1 MDIDLRAETELRL
14 LMTAAMTDNPEVRE
28 RILDY
33 GFYTT
38 SRAQKIQAAFVGV
51 FLDNPT
57 ADYSVMMSSLPRSE
71 QEALVGFTN
80 NTLLSLTI
88 EEYNVD
94 NALENL
100 RKTELDELI
109 RRKVSELSISEKIT
123 TDDLRS
129 LAEEIDDKKDARRNS
144 KKAYIENY
152 DTPVEV
158 VPTGY
163 PILDKMLGGG
173 FVRGTVSALGARP
186 SVGKTTLAV
195 NIAAKNPQRKI
206 LFFSL
211 EMSARMVYDKLI
223 SDVGDL
229 DYSDCVKHK
238 VNLETVKTLLQRY
251 ENLTVIDDVY
261 EIEDIAAIIRREKPE
276 LVMIDYIQ
284 IVQTRENIEVVRQRI
299 DRISQ
304 IIKRT
309 AKSTGAH
316 IMCLSQITRG
326 AKEEP
331 TMSALKESGGLEETG
346 DYVILLKRPYV
357 LNKADETLKPE
368 ETELKIDKNKFG
380 ESGLLQYYFR
390 GNRQRFLE
398 VGYANEKKTG
408 HEEEE
413 RIARM
418 KKEAA
423 NEQSRQEGL
432 DGDLPF

>member
-1 MDIDLRAETELRL
+1 MDTNLRAETELRL

-38 SRAQKIQAAFVGV
+38 SRAQKIQAAFVMV
-51 FLDNPT
+51 FLDDPK

-71 QEALVGFTN
+71 QEALIGFTN
-80 NTLLSLTI
+80 NTLLSLMI

-100 RKTELDELI
+100 RKTELDDLI

-173 FVRGTVSALGARP
+173 LVRGTVSALGARP

-195 NIAAKNPQRKI
+195 NIAAKNSQRKI

-238 VNLETVKTLLQRY
+238 VNLETVKTLLQKY
-251 ENLTVIDDVY
+251 DNLTVIDDVY

-408 HEEEE
+408 HEEEK

-423 NEQSRQEGL
+423 QERENV
-432 DGDLPF
+432 DEDLPF

>member
-1 MDIDLRAETELRL
+1 M
-14 LMTAAMTDNPEVRE
+14 
-28 RILDY
+28 
-33 GFYTT
+33 
-38 SRAQKIQAAFVGV
+38 
-51 FLDNPT
+51 
-57 ADYSVMMSSLPRSE
+57 
-71 QEALVGFTN
+71 
-80 NTLLSLTI
+80 SLTI

-100 RKTELDELI
+100 RRTELEDLL
-109 RRKVSELSISEKIT
+109 RRRVSELSISENIT
-123 TDDLRS
+123 TNDLRS
-129 LAEEIDDKKDARRNS
+129 IAEEIDDKNDARRNS

-238 VNLETVKTLLQRY
+238 VNLETVKTLLQKY
-251 ENLTVIDDVY
+251 DNLTVIDDVY

-357 LNKADETLKPE
+357 HNKADETLKPE

>member
-1 MDIDLRAETELRL
+1 MDTNLRAETELRL

-38 SRAQKIQAAFVGV
+38 SRSQKIQAAFVMV
-51 FLDNPT
+51 FLDDPT

-71 QEALVGFTN
+71 QEALVGFAN

-100 RKTELDELI
+100 RRTELEDLL
-109 RRKVSELSISEKIT
+109 RRRVSELSISENIT
-123 TDDLRS
+123 TNDLRS
-129 LAEEIDDKKDARRNS
+129 IAEEIDDKKDARRNS

-173 FVRGTVSALGARP
+173 LVRGTVSALGARP

-238 VNLETVKTLLQRY
+238 VNLETVKTLLQKY
-251 ENLTVIDDVY
+251 DNLTVIDDVY

-357 LNKADETLKPE
+357 NNKADETLKPE

-390 GNRQRFLE
+390 GNRQQFLE

-418 KKEAA
+418 KKETA
-423 NEQSRQEGL
+423 QERENV
-432 DGDLPF
+432 DEDLPF

>member
-38 SRAQKIQAAFVGV
+38 SRSQKIQEAFVGV

-71 QEALVGFTN
+71 QEALVGFAN

-100 RKTELDELI
+100 RKTELNDLI

-173 FVRGTVSALGARP
+173 LVRGTVSALGARP

-195 NIAAKNPQRKI
+195 NIAAKNSQRKI

-418 KKEAA
+418 KKET
-423 NEQSRQEGL
+423 EQERENV
-432 DGDLPF
+432 DEDLPF

>member
-1 MDIDLRAETELRL
+1 MDTNLRAETELRL

-38 SRAQKIQAAFVGV
+38 SRSQKIQAAFVMV
-51 FLDNPT
+51 FLDDPK

-71 QEALVGFTN
+71 QEALVGFAN

-100 RKTELDELI
+100 RRTELEDLL
-109 RRKVSELSISEKIT
+109 RRRVSELSISEKIT

-173 FVRGTVSALGARP
+173 LVRGTVSALGARP

-238 VNLETVKTLLQRY
+238 VNLETVKTLLQKY
-251 ENLTVIDDVY
+251 DNLTVIDDVY

-357 LNKADETLKPE
+357 NNKADETLKPE

-390 GNRQRFLE
+390 GNRQQFLE

-418 KKEAA
+418 KKETA
-423 NEQSRQEGL
+423 QERENV
-432 DGDLPF
+432 DEDLPF

>member
-38 SRAQKIQAAFVGV
+38 SRAQKIQAAFVMV
-51 FLDNPT
+51 FLDDPT

-71 QEALVGFTN
+71 QEALVGFAN

-100 RKTELDELI
+100 RRTELNDLI

-129 LAEEIDDKKDARRNS
+129 LAEEIDDKKDTRRNS

-173 FVRGTVSALGARP
+173 LVRGTVSALGARP

-238 VNLETVKTLLQRY
+238 VNLETVKTLLQKY
-251 ENLTVIDDVY
+251 DNLTVIDDVY

-357 LNKADETLKPE
+357 LNKADESLRPE
-368 ETELKIDKNKFG
+368 DTELKIDKNKFG
-380 ESGLLQYYFR
+380 ESGLLQYYFT
-390 GNRQRFLE
+390 GNRQRFME
-398 VGYANEKKTG
+398 IGFASEKKTG
-408 HEEEE
+408 HEKEEQ
-413 RIARM
+413 IARM

>member
-1 MDIDLRAETELRL
+1 MDTNLRAETELRL

-38 SRAQKIQAAFVGV
+38 SRSQKIQAAFVMV
-51 FLDNPT
+51 FLDDPT

-71 QEALVGFTN
+71 QEALVGFAN

-100 RKTELDELI
+100 RRTELEDLL
-109 RRKVSELSISEKIT
+109 RRRVSELSISENIT
-123 TDDLRS
+123 TNDLRS
-129 LAEEIDDKKDARRNS
+129 IAEEIDDKKDARRNS

-173 FVRGTVSALGARP
+173 LVRGTVSALGARP

-195 NIAAKNPQRKI
+195 NIAAKNSQRKI

-211 EMSARMVYDKLI
+211 EMTARMVYDKLI

-238 VNLETVKTLLQRY
+238 VNLETVKTLLQKY
-251 ENLTVIDDVY
+251 DNLTVIDDVY

-357 LNKADETLKPE
+357 NNKADETLKPE

-390 GNRQRFLE
+390 GNRQQFLE

-418 KKEAA
+418 KKETA
-423 NEQSRQEGL
+423 QERENV
-432 DGDLPF
+432 DEDLPF

>member
-1 MDIDLRAETELRL
+1 M
-14 LMTAAMTDNPEVRE
+14 
-28 RILDY
+28 
-33 GFYTT
+33 
-38 SRAQKIQAAFVGV
+38 
-51 FLDNPT
+51 
-57 ADYSVMMSSLPRSE
+57 
-71 QEALVGFTN
+71 
-80 NTLLSLTI
+80 
-88 EEYNVD
+88 
-94 NALENL
+94 
-100 RKTELDELI
+100 
-109 RRKVSELSISEKIT
+109 
-123 TDDLRS
+123 
-129 LAEEIDDKKDARRNS
+129 
-144 KKAYIENY
+144 
-152 DTPVEV
+152 
-158 VPTGY
+158 
-163 PILDKMLGGG
+163 
-173 FVRGTVSALGARP
+173 
-186 SVGKTTLAV
+186 
-195 NIAAKNPQRKI
+195 
-206 LFFSL
+206 
-211 EMSARMVYDKLI
+211 
-223 SDVGDL
+223 
-229 DYSDCVKHK
+229 
-238 VNLETVKTLLQRY
+238 KTLLQKY
-251 ENLTVIDDVY
+251 DNLTVIDDVY

-357 LNKADETLKPE
+357 NNKADETLKPE

-390 GNRQRFLE
+390 GNRQQFLE

-418 KKEAA
+418 KKETA
-423 NEQSRQEGL
+423 QERENV
-432 DGDLPF
+432 DEDLPF

>member
-1 MDIDLRAETELRL
+1 MDTNLRAETELRL

-38 SRAQKIQAAFVGV
+38 SRAQKIQAAFVMV
-51 FLDNPT
+51 FLDDPK

-71 QEALVGFTN
+71 QEALVGFIN

-100 RKTELDELI
+100 RKTELNDLI

-158 VPTGY
+158 VSTGY

-238 VNLETVKTLLQRY
+238 VNLETVKMLLQKY
-251 ENLTVIDDVY
+251 DNLTVIDDVY

-316 IMCLSQITRG
+316 IMCMSQITRG

-408 HEEEE
+408 HEEEK

-423 NEQSRQEGL
+423 QEQSRQEGL

>member
-1 MDIDLRAETELRL
+1 MDTNLRAETELRL

-38 SRAQKIQAAFVGV
+38 SRAQKIQAAFVMV
-51 FLDNPT
+51 FLDDPK

-71 QEALVGFTN
+71 QEALIGFTN
-80 NTLLSLTI
+80 NTLLSLMI
-88 EEYNVD
+88 EEYNAD

-100 RKTELDELI
+100 RKTELDDLI

-173 FVRGTVSALGARP
+173 LVRGTVSALGARP

-195 NIAAKNPQRKI
+195 NIAAKNSQRKI

-238 VNLETVKTLLQRY
+238 VNLETVKTLLQKY
-251 ENLTVIDDVY
+251 DNLTVIDDVY

-408 HEEEE
+408 HEEEK

-423 NEQSRQEGL
+423 QERENV
-432 DGDLPF
+432 DEDLPF

>member
-1 MDIDLRAETELRL
+1 MDTNLRAETELRL

-38 SRAQKIQAAFVGV
+38 SRSQKIQAAFVMV
-51 FLDNPT
+51 FLDDPT

-71 QEALVGFTN
+71 QEALVGFAN

-100 RKTELDELI
+100 RRTELEDLL
-109 RRKVSELSISEKIT
+109 RRRVSELSISENIT
-123 TDDLRS
+123 TNDLRS
-129 LAEEIDDKKDARRNS
+129 IAEEIDDKKDARRNS

-173 FVRGTVSALGARP
+173 LVRGTVSALGARP

-195 NIAAKNPQRKI
+195 NIAAKNSQRKI

-238 VNLETVKTLLQRY
+238 VNLETVKTLLQKY
-251 ENLTVIDDVY
+251 DNLTVIDDVY

-357 LNKADETLKPE
+357 NNKADETLKPE

-390 GNRQRFLE
+390 GNRQQFLE

-418 KKEAA
+418 KKETA
-423 NEQSRQEGL
+423 QERENV
-432 DGDLPF
+432 DEDLPF